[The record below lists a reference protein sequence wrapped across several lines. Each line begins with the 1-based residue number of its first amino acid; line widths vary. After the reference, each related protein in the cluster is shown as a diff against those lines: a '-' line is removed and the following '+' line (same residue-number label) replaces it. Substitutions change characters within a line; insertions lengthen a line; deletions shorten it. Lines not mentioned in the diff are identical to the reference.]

1 MKDLLVDS
9 VGLVSA
15 VLTRTKSPWVERSLW
30 LALTLLLCVT
40 NSLTLL
46 DRDFRHG
53 AYEVFARTTGP
64 VLQALGL
71 TKLAVLVEARSPV
84 KLEKKVVEKATL
96 HLVEDSTRLRR
107 KIAELHTE
115 KAALAAE
122 RTALLMQLRGSQAQ
136 IVLYRD
142 RTTKLGMKAI
152 DRAGK
157 SVARRLLALPGH
169 AVPLLGA
176 TVAVGSATMDIND
189 ACDSLKELDELNQTV
204 GLPPL
209 NRAKVCSVVV
219 PTAEELLADARAN
232 WRRVYEKAATA
243 LNVATLVIPRVPPAI
258 SFDSMREW
266 VSSTR
271 AR

>member
-1 MKDLLVDS
+1 M
-9 VGLVSA
+9 
-15 VLTRTKSPWVERSLW
+15 ERSLW

-53 AYEVFARTTGP
+53 AYKVFARTTSP

-71 TKLAVLVEARSPV
+71 TKATALIEARSPAMQG
-84 KLEKKVVEKATL
+84 KKTIERATL

-107 KIAELHTE
+107 KIAELHVE

-122 RTALLMQLRGSQAQ
+122 STALLMQLRGSQAQ
-136 IVLYRD
+136 MALYRD
-142 RTTKLGMKAI
+142 RTTKLGTKAI
-152 DRAGK
+152 ERAGK
-157 SVARRLLALPGH
+157 GVARGLLALPGH

-176 TVAVGSATMDIND
+176 TVAVGSATIDIND
-189 ACDSLKELDELNQTV
+189 ACDSLKELDELNRTV

-209 NRAKVCSVVV
+209 NRTKVCGVVV
-219 PTAEELLADARAN
+219 PTAEELLAAARAN
-232 WRRVYEKAATA
+232 WRSVYEKSATA
-243 LNVATLVIPRVPPAI
+243 LNAGTSVIPRVPPAI
-258 SFDSMREW
+258 SLDSMREW
-266 VSSTR
+266 VSSTP